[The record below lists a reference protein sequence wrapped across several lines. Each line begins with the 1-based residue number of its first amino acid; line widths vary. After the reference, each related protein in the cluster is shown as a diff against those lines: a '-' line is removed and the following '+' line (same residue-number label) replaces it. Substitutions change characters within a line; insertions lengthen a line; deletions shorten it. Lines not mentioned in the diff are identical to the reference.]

1 MEVEAKY
8 SVAEDALPTLA
19 EMSTL
24 GLYDLGEGETVTV
37 MDRYLD
43 TPDLRV
49 LRGGYACRLRQRD
62 TAVIATLKSVT
73 PAESEVHTRE
83 ELEVALDGVED
94 RPADW
99 PAGAARE
106 LAMRLTD
113 DVPLGTLFVIRQ
125 QRQVRP
131 VLKEQDTIAEWS
143 LDDVTIDSGGDTRH
157 YHELELELKPGGTTA
172 DLEHMTEF
180 LGLVEGLTPQ
190 LESKFERAARMLG
203 LSGEAAAAAAATP
216 SATTSR
222 EGKGPG
228 VEPSDTMAEAGRK
241 ILRQNFRKM
250 RKQEPGVREGKDI
263 EAVHQMRVATR
274 RMRAALAL
282 FAPYYRPKVVAEL
295 ERGLKRTARALGGV
309 RDLDVFLDRADAH
322 AARLPEGRRAE
333 LAPMFNHWHA
343 RRDKARVDLMK
354 WLDEAAYEQFEE
366 RFKAFAETRGAG
378 TARDHVDIVHPTRVR
393 EVAPA
398 LIWEAYARV
407 RAYEP
412 LIADAPIETLHALR
426 IEGKRMRYT
435 LEFFAEDLGPGAE
448 RLIGAVTAMQDHL
461 GNLHDAD
468 VDAAALTEFLAAH
481 DGRDGNLQLVRHY
494 LSRRMAER
502 ARLRSSFPRVW
513 QRIISPQFR
522 SALGAAVA
530 SL

>member
-8 SVAEDALPTLA
+8 SVAEDALPILA

-49 LRGGYACRLRQRD
+49 LRGGYACRLRQRGS
-62 TAVIATLKSVT
+62 AVIATLKSIT

-83 ELEVALDGVED
+83 ELEVTLDGVED

-131 VLKEQDTIAEWS
+131 VLREQDTIAEWS

-157 YHELELELKPGGTTA
+157 YHELELELKPGGTDA
-172 DLEHMTEF
+172 DLRHMTDF
-180 LGLVEGLTPQ
+180 LGLVDGLTPQ

-203 LSGEAAAAAAATP
+203 LSGEAATLAPDEKAAP
-216 SATTSR
+216 SR
-222 EGKGPG
+222 ESKGPG

-250 RKQEPGVREGKDI
+250 RKQEPGVRKGEDI

-282 FAPYYRPKVVAEL
+282 FAPYYRSKVATTL

-309 RDLDVFLDRADAH
+309 RDLDVFLDRANAH
-322 AARLPEGRRAE
+322 IARLPEGRRGE
-333 LAPMFNHWHA
+333 MAPMFDHWHA

-354 WLDEAAYEQFEE
+354 WLDDSAYETFEE
-366 RFKAFAETRGAG
+366 RFKAFVETPGAG
-378 TARDHVDIVHPTRVR
+378 IARDDVDIAHPTLVR
-393 EVAPA
+393 EIAPA

-412 LIADAPIETLHALR
+412 LVPDAPIETLHALR
-426 IEGKRMRYT
+426 IEGKRLRYT
-435 LEFFAEDLGPGAE
+435 LEFFAEDLGPGAG
-448 RLIGAVTAMQDHL
+448 RLISAVTSMQDHL

-468 VDAAALTEFLAAH
+468 VDVAALTAFLAEH
-481 DGRDGNLQLVRHY
+481 DGKNGNLQLVRHY
-494 LSRRMAER
+494 LSRRMADR

-513 QRIISPQFR
+513 QRIISPPFR
-522 SALGAAVA
+522 NALGAAVA